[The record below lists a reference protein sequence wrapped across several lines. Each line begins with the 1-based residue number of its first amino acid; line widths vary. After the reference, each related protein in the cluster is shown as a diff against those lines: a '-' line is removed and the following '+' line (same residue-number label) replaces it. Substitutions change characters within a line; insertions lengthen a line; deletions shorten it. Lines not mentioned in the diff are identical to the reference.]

1 LNVNA
6 DDGAM
11 VNAALAAG
19 LYPKLLVID
28 LSNGGLKTLTNNQ
41 AISVVSRN
49 AVGSLGRA
57 EVTKVDLAR
66 HLP

>member
-19 LYPKLLVID
+19 LYPKLLVVD
-28 LSNGGLKTLTNNQ
+28 LSTGGLKTLTNNQ
-41 AISVVSRN
+41 AISVVSRI
-49 AVGSLGRA
+49 A
-57 EVTKVDLAR
+57 
-66 HLP
+66 